1 MKKIVLM
8 ATVLFLLNGC
18 NNGNKADQQ
27 TPADDGIDYNTF
39 EYKVDRFAD
48 IEILRYPVP
57 GFNSLSLQQKE
68 LIYYLSQAA
77 LEGRDILWDQHNRYN
92 LTIRRVCEGVYENY
106 MGDKSSDQWKQFE
119 TYLKRI
125 WMANGIHH
133 HYSEDKIIP
142 EFPQEYFV
150 SIVKGVDPG
159 RMPFRDGMAADET
172 LNEILPVM
180 FDPNVMPKRMNQSAG
195 VDIVATS
202 AVNFYEG
209 VTQKEVEDFYN
220 AMKDPN
226 DSTPVSYG
234 LNSKVMKQDGAV
246 TEQVWKLGGMY
257 DKAIERIIG
266 WLEKATVV
274 AENDHQKEV
283 INSLISYYR
292 TGDLKT
298 FDDYSV
304 KWVTDINSRVD
315 FVNGFIENYA
325 DPLGMKATWESIVNF
340 KSEEASERTRI
351 ISENAQWF
359 EDNSPVDNRFKKEEV
374 KGISAK
380 VITAAMLGGDCYPAT
395 PIGINLPNADWI
407 RRDHGSKSVTIDNIT
422 FAYNKA
428 AEGNGFNEEFMW
440 SDTERERAKQFGSM
454 TDNLHTD
461 LHECL
466 GHGSGKLLPGVDG
479 NALKEHGSTLEETR
493 ADLFALYY
501 LGDPKLV
508 ELDLLPD
515 NEAYKTEYYHYIMN
529 GAMTQLTRI
538 QPGKNIEEA
547 HMRNRALIAN
557 WVIEKGKG
565 DKVIELQQRDGKTFV
580 VINDYDKLRSLFGE
594 LLAEVQR
601 IKSEGDY
608 QAGKNLVEQYAV
620 KVNADL
626 HKEVLTRYAALNI
639 APYKGFVNPVY
650 KLVTDSKGKVTDVTI
665 SYDENF
671 VDQHLRY
678 SKQYSVLPLKN

>member
-1 MKKIVLM
+1 MKKIIYML
-8 ATVLFLLNGC
+8 TSLFLLGAC
-18 NNGNKADQQ
+18 NQGNQ
-27 TPADDGIDYNTF
+27 TGSTPVDDGIDSTF

-106 MGDKSSDQWKQFE
+106 MGNKSSDDWKQFE
-119 TYLKRI
+119 TYLKQI

-133 HYSEDKIIP
+133 HYSEDKIM
-142 EFPQEYFV
+142 PQFTQDYFV
-150 SIVKGVDPG
+150 TVVKSVDPG

-180 FDPNVMPKRMNQSAG
+180 FDPAVMPKRMSQTPGS
-195 VDIVATS
+195 DIVATS

-209 VTQKEVEDFYN
+209 VTQQEVEAFYN
-220 AMKDPN
+220 AMKDPAN
-226 DSTPVSYG
+226 ETPLSYG
-234 LNSKVMKQDGAV
+234 LNSKVTMVDGQM

-266 WLEKATVV
+266 WLEKAAAV

-283 INSLISYYR
+283 ITLLIDYYR
-292 TGDLKT
+292 SGDLQK

-304 KWVTDINSRVD
+304 KWVTDTHSRVD
-315 FVNGFIENYA
+315 FINGFIETYT
-325 DPLGMKATWESIVNF
+325 DPLGLKATWEAMVNF
-340 KSEEASERTRI
+340 KSEEASKRTQI
-351 ISENAQWF
+351 ISDNAQWF
-359 EDNSPVDNRFKKEEV
+359 EDHSPIDDRFKKEEV
-374 KGISAK
+374 KGVSAK
-380 VITAAMLGGDCYPAT
+380 VITAAILGGDTYPAT

-422 FAYNKA
+422 YAYTKA

-440 SDTERERAKQFGSM
+440 SDRERELAKQYGSL

-466 GHGSGKLLPGVDG
+466 GHGSGKLLAGVSSDVLQ
-479 NALKEHGSTLEETR
+479 AYGSPLEETR

-501 LGDPKLV
+501 LADPKLV
-508 ELDLLPD
+508 ELGLLPD
-515 NEAYKTEYYHYIMN
+515 SEAYKAEYYSYIMN

-538 QPGKNIEEA
+538 QPGKDIEQA
-547 HMRNRALIAN
+547 HMRNRALISR
-557 WVIEKGKG
+557 WVIEKGK
-565 DKVIELQQRDGKTFV
+565 DEKVVELTQQEGKTYV
-580 VINDYDKLRSLFGE
+580 VVNDYVKLRTLFGQ

-601 IKSEGDY
+601 IKSEGDFE
-608 QAGKNLVEQYAV
+608 AGKQLVESYGV
-620 KVNADL
+620 KVDPTL
-626 HKEVLTRYAALNI
+626 HEEVLTRYEALNL

-650 KLVTDSKGKVTDVTI
+650 KLVTDDEGKVTDVTL
-665 SYDENF
+665 SYDENY
-671 VDQHLRY
+671 VDQQLRY
-678 SKQYSVLPLKN
+678 SRQYSVLPLKN

>member
-1 MKKIVLM
+1 MKKIIYML
-8 ATVLFLLNGC
+8 TSLFLLGAC
-18 NNGNKADQQ
+18 NQGNQ
-27 TPADDGIDYNTF
+27 TGSTPVDDGIDSTF

-106 MGDKSSDQWKQFE
+106 MGNKSSDDWKQFE
-119 TYLKRI
+119 TYLKQI

-133 HYSEDKIIP
+133 HYSEDKIM
-142 EFPQEYFV
+142 PQFTQDYFV
-150 SIVKGVDPG
+150 TVVKSVDPG

-180 FDPNVMPKRMNQSAG
+180 FDPAVMPKRMSQTPGS
-195 VDIVATS
+195 DIVATS

-209 VTQKEVEDFYN
+209 VTQQEVEAFYN
-220 AMKDPN
+220 AMKDPAN
-226 DSTPVSYG
+226 ETPLSYG
-234 LNSKVMKQDGAV
+234 LNSKVTMVDGQM

-266 WLEKATVV
+266 WLEKAAAV

-283 INSLISYYR
+283 ITLLIDYYR
-292 TGDLKT
+292 SGDLQK

-304 KWVTDINSRVD
+304 KWVTDTHSRVD
-315 FVNGFIENYA
+315 FINGFIETYT
-325 DPLGMKATWESIVNF
+325 DPLGLKATWEAMVNF
-340 KSEEASERTRI
+340 KSEEASKRTQI
-351 ISENAQWF
+351 ISDNAQWF
-359 EDNSPVDNRFKKEEV
+359 EDHSPIDDRFKKEEV
-374 KGISAK
+374 KGVSAK
-380 VITAAMLGGDCYPAT
+380 VITAAILGGDTYPAT

-422 FAYNKA
+422 YAYTKA

-440 SDTERERAKQFGSM
+440 SDRERELAKQYGSL

-466 GHGSGKLLPGVDG
+466 GHGSGKLLAGVSSDVLQ
-479 NALKEHGSTLEETR
+479 AYGSPLEETR

-501 LGDPKLV
+501 LADPKLV
-508 ELDLLPD
+508 ELGLLPD
-515 NEAYKTEYYHYIMN
+515 SEAYKAEYYSYIMN

-538 QPGKNIEEA
+538 QPGKDIEQA
-547 HMRNRALIAN
+547 HMRNRALISR
-557 WVIEKGKG
+557 WVIEKGK
-565 DKVIELQQRDGKTFV
+565 DEKVVELTQLEGKTYV
-580 VINDYDKLRSLFGE
+580 VVNDYVKLRTLFGQ

-601 IKSEGDY
+601 IKSEGDFE
-608 QAGKNLVEQYAV
+608 AGKQLVESYGV
-620 KVNADL
+620 KVDPTL
-626 HKEVLTRYAALNI
+626 HEEVLTRYEALNL

-650 KLVTDSKGKVTDVTI
+650 KLVTDDEGKVTDVTL
-665 SYDENF
+665 SYDENY
-671 VDQHLRY
+671 VDQQLRY
-678 SKQYSVLPLKN
+678 SRQYSVPPLKN